1 MWYKLLLEKILQE
14 TTITISLTYFINR
27 LEQQQK
33 IEMTLNILQ
42 HIIINLVKAGKQ
54 QHLPQVDLQFQRRI
68 RIKAPNPSFF
78 QQRENKDKGLI
89 KSAENNN
96 YFFNQAE
103 KIQDNKIQTH
113 KNSRRF
119 LGVDNVNLGNEIE
132 AAVQTYYP
140 ELMSST
146 KKNFVEFIN
155 KEQVEFMKRKMNT
168 DLFQLVDVTKLKK
181 KERTKQLQKIF
192 NKYEYILEEQDRK
205 KQIVQKRKML
215 IQNAIKESL
224 ARRNQ
229 LGTSMSKSVNDSQ
242 QKIAFLQSP
251 SFIINNDFKTQTQ
264 QSQKHQYQH
273 EINSFQTQRDT
284 HLNKNMKL
292 DQMKNFFSLRDMKS
306 SEGISGRSSTIL
318 STACQTAQPGIRG
331 RKTVRIKTDNQ
342 ILINS

>member
-1 MWYKLLLEKILQE
+1 MKQDATQPIDNKFKLDQLHIKEVIRLLHDTHKYRLVR
-14 TTITISLTYFINR
+14 TTEL
-27 LEQQQK
+27 K
-33 IEMTLNILQ
+33 
-42 HIIINLVKAGKQ
+42 
-54 QHLPQVDLQFQRRI
+54 
-68 RIKAPNPSFF
+68 
-78 QQRENKDKGLI
+78 QRENKDKGLI
-89 KSAENNN
+89 KVAQNNN

-181 KERTKQLQKIF
+181 KERTKELQKIF

-229 LGTSMSKSVNDSQ
+229 LGTSMSVRQLSPHQNSKSDVKIFITQPLEKRVNDSQ

-264 QSQKHQYQH
+264 QSQKNQYQH

-284 HLNKNMKL
+284 HLNKHMKL